1 MTTLWLAMAGG
12 LIGMIVACL
21 PGVHVYQVMGLI
33 FLWGTAALTE
43 VFGGSAWMLPVVT
56 GLLVGYA
63 GLGAV
68 PSVLASAPDDSAFF
82 TVLPGQRLL
91 MEGRGYEAIF
101 LTIAGSLAGLV
112 GVVVVFGLIGPRL
125 LPLVRTVLSPHFHWL
140 LWLTVLFMLM
150 SEWPRELAPMQGGWR
165 RLLTAWRSLG
175 MGLVTFGL
183 SGWLGFILLFR
194 HPGGAERAFMGL
206 GPALMGLFAIP
217 GLLLNLVSRTR
228 IPPQPCLAM
237 PVPPVDTWWRAI
249 AAGMLGGGIGAFL
262 PVVTGG
268 VGALLAGHTMGHRD
282 SRGFLISQGA
292 ARMVYY
298 AGGFL
303 FLVMPGLGM
312 VRGGAAGMVRTFGW
326 IPGPVDYLQVLG
338 ALCMSGALLALI
350 PAPMVRGMM
359 TLTLRIG
366 LRRLS
371 VGGLVL
377 LGILIAVSSGWPGI
391 RVAVVA
397 AGIGLIPPLF
407 GTRRMNA
414 LGVLLIPL
422 GCRLSGVDGRV
433 AEWLGLL

>member
-1 MTTLWLAMAGG
+1 
-12 LIGMIVACL
+12 
-21 PGVHVYQVMGLI
+21 
-33 FLWGTAALTE
+33 
-43 VFGGSAWMLPVVT
+43 
-56 GLLVGYA
+56 
-63 GLGAV
+63 
-68 PSVLASAPDDSAFF
+68 
-82 TVLPGQRLL
+82 
-91 MEGRGYEAIF
+91 
-101 LTIAGSLAGLV
+101 
-112 GVVVVFGLIGPRL
+112 
-125 LPLVRTVLSPHFHWL
+125 
-140 LWLTVLFMLM
+140 
-150 SEWPRELAPMQGGWR
+150 
-165 RLLTAWRSLG
+165 
-175 MGLVTFGL
+175 
-183 SGWLGFILLFR
+183 
-194 HPGGAERAFMGL
+194 
-206 GPALMGLFAIP
+206 
-217 GLLLNLVSRTR
+217 
-228 IPPQPCLAM
+228 
-237 PVPPVDTWWRAI
+237 
-249 AAGMLGGGIGAFL
+249 
-262 PVVTGG
+262 
-268 VGALLAGHTMGHRD
+268 
-282 SRGFLISQGA
+282 
-292 ARMVYY
+292 MVYY

-338 ALCMSGALLALI
+338 ALCMSGALLALLA
-350 PAPMVRGMM
+350 APMVRGMM